1 MNIEF
6 QEIMCLKQIRKTIE
20 HHSILKVAC
29 SFFEKKLPKYLDTCM
44 NRAGEV
50 PQITT
55 STPVHQ
61 SLYLQDLPFQSSP
74 KILLVNSYS
83 YRSSIQFLFD
93 QLRLMKLKKKISFP
107 SIFRFQMKLGSASS
121 VKTVIFLLLEQP

>member
-1 MNIEF
+1 MKSNSIWEYLN
-6 QEIMCLKQIRKTIE
+6 EI
-20 HHSILKVAC
+20 A
-29 SFFEKKLPKYLDTCM
+29 
-44 NRAGEV
+44 RAGEV

-93 QLRLMKLKKKISFP
+93 QLRLMKLKKN
-107 SIFRFQMKLGSASS
+107 
-121 VKTVIFLLLEQP
+121 